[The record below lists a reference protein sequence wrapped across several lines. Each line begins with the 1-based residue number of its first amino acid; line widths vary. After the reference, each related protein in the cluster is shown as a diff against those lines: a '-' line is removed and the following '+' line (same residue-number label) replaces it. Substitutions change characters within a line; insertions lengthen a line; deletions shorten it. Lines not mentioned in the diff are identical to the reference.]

1 MTEKE
6 KNKEEEAFQDWYFN
20 QGGFKIAESVYSKQ
34 AEKNALKIESV
45 APKEVLNEDGFI
57 TNLYTDELEKLA
69 KENKLH
75 LIEE

>member
-1 MTEKE
+1 MTTKE
-6 KNKEEEAFQDWYFN
+6 DQFQDWWFN
-20 QGGFKIAESVYSKQ
+20 QNGFWIAEKIYGEQ

-45 APKEVLNEDGFI
+45 APKEELNEDGFI

-75 LIEE
+75 LKNQ